1 MNSLPTHYLVA
12 LRELTLHFSK
22 VTKDWLP
29 LGRDEGT
36 PVEEAFAGKERAEL
50 LMGPDILGEGLA
62 LWSTG
67 IHREFKDGCNIVCIV
82 RQLPDGSLGF
92 RALL

>member
-1 MNSLPTHYLVA
+1 MSLVPTQHLVA
-12 LRELTLHFSK
+12 LRELTSYFART
-22 VTKDWLP
+22 TKDWLP

-36 PVEEAFAGKERAEL
+36 QPDEAFAGRERAEL
-50 LMGPDILGEGLA
+50 LLGPDSLGSGLA

-67 IHREFKDGCNIVCIV
+67 VHREAKAGCNVVCIV
-82 RQLPDGSLGF
+82 KLLDDGSLGF